1 MAAMAR
7 PPTRCPRVLDGPSQ
21 LHAGPGLAGQSC
33 WGGPG
38 RVSFSEYEEKLL
50 FSASFR
56 VFSLPPFMPCKC
68 LFVAFFFP
76 KSQPLVFSLIFT
88 FSEVAL

>member
-7 PPTRCPRVLDGPSQ
+7 PPTGCPRVLDGPSQ
-21 LHAGPGLAGQSC
+21 LHAGPGLAGPSC

-38 RVSFSEYEEKLL
+38 RVSFSECEEKLL

-56 VFSLPPFMPCKC
+56 VFSPPPFMPCKC
-68 LFVAFFFP
+68 LFFTVAFFFS
-76 KSQPLVFSLIFT
+76 KITASCR
-88 FSEVAL
+88 